1 LRTVTEHAAAQ
12 AQLLKERFGLSGD
25 ADLAALSMVKL
36 QEEVGEV
43 AEAYLALG
51 GHQRPEKLNGSTA
64 GDRLG
69 RLADEIADAV
79 IVLAILAESLGLPF
93 DEIVPDRLAHIATRS
108 ARNGAS
114 TNGHAR
120 SVPASKNG
128 STNGHKP
135 SANGSATNG
144 AASSLFSPDLVARA
158 TKPSPAALLAAAEAE
173 RRDARCE
180 DRRPAA
186 TSMPHDTDDWS
197 QLDLFG

>member
-1 LRTVTEHAAAQ
+1 VTEHAAVQ
-12 AQLLKERFGLSGD
+12 AELLKERFGLSGN

-64 GDRLG
+64 ADRLG
-69 RLADEIADAV
+69 RLANEIADAV

-108 ARNGAS
+108 GR
-114 TNGHAR
+114 NGHAPSTPV
-120 SVPASKNG
+120 SVPRNG
-128 STNGHKP
+128 SAPSTNGHKP
-135 SANGSATNG
+135 SANGAAT
-144 AASSLFSPDLVARA
+144 SLFSPDLVARA

-180 DRRPAA
+180 DRRPA

>member
-1 LRTVTEHAAAQ
+1 VTEHAAVQ
-12 AQLLKERFGLSGD
+12 AELLKERFGLSGD

-43 AEAYLALG
+43 AEAYLALH

-64 GDRLG
+64 ADWLG
-69 RLADEIADAV
+69 RLANEIADAV

-108 ARNGAS
+108 ASAKGR
-114 TNGHAR
+114 NGHAP
-120 SVPASKNG
+120 SVPTNGSRNG

-135 SANGSATNG
+135 AVNGHSPDPV
-144 AASSLFSPDLVARA
+144 SSLFSPDLVARA
-158 TKPSPAALLAAAEAE
+158 PKPSPAALLAAAEAE